1 MAATPMLHISGL
13 HASIGTTEILKGLE
27 LSVPAGQV
35 HAIMGPN
42 GSGKST
48 LAKVITGHP
57 GYRITA
63 GNITFQGEDLLQM
76 APEKRAQAGVFMSFQ
91 HPVEVPGVRLD
102 HFMRAGYNAI
112 RKARGEDEIDVL
124 KFDRML
130 KGKVDIVE
138 MDPALTKRFVHDGFS
153 GGEKKKT
160 EILQMALL
168 EPVLS
173 LLDEVDSGLDVD
185 ALRQVADGVNSMRSP
200 KRSMLLVTHYQ
211 RILSYVVPDAVH
223 VIVDGRIV
231 MTGDKDLALEV
242 ESRGYEWVE
251 TRATA

>member
-1 MAATPMLHISGL
+1 MLHISGL